1 MKRPLRLGLVGLNFG
16 KHICDELTSKPHPGV
31 KLTKV
36 CDLDTDKMNAMA
48 AKYGVGASPS
58 LDALLADPEIDVIGL
73 YVGPNGRAGLI
84 RQIIRAGKDVMTTKP
99 FETDTAAALA
109 VLQEARTL
117 GRVVH
122 LNSPNP
128 RPIGEAAIIKE
139 WVDAGAIGRPT
150 LAHASVWVNYGQTP
164 ADGSWYDDPKRCP
177 LAPMFRLGIY
187 PLNVLLSTFREPV
200 SVQVMYSRVQTLR
213 PTPDNSSMTI
223 RFRDGAIVNLIAS
236 FVVGGPDHYKNTLT
250 IGGTKGVIY
259 YATGPKPRE
268 GEPPTQVV
276 LSTDAGVQM
285 RTPQTHAGA
294 YDWDFFVSRV
304 LGEEKAD
311 VTTPQE
317 IVAAIRIV
325 NAMSEAEQTGQ
336 TVEL

>member
-1 MKRPLRLGLVGLNFG
+1 
-16 KHICDELTSKPHPGV
+16 
-31 KLTKV
+31 
-36 CDLDTDKMNAMA
+36 
-48 AKYGVGASPS
+48 
-58 LDALLADPEIDVIGL
+58 
-73 YVGPNGRAGLI
+73 
-84 RQIIRAGKDVMTTKP
+84 
-99 FETDTAAALA
+99 
-109 VLQEARTL
+109 
-117 GRVVH
+117 
-122 LNSPNP
+122 
-128 RPIGEAAIIKE
+128 
-139 WVDAGAIGRPT
+139 
-150 LAHASVWVNYGQTP
+150 
-164 ADGSWYDDPKRCP
+164 
-177 LAPMFRLGIY
+177 
-187 PLNVLLSTFREPV
+187 
-200 SVQVMYSRVQTLR
+200 MYSRVQTLR